1 MSIKS
6 NKTEIRGFISSTLIA
21 CIVLFSSS
29 QIVSAQRTMKGQYH
43 LAAEAAFAA
52 DPRVPAGVEIS
63 FGAYL
68 LDSYVI
74 GWVNVTPDY
83 VTLPTSHQL
92 EYIPINVGADYMY
105 RVAATRA
112 RSVNL
117 YVGGG
122 VFLGWELYDPFRKV
136 PSYIDTGFGSGTF
149 IYGVAPALESEF
161 FIARRLAL
169 TLGVRMPVSI
179 SSKTEIL
186 KLHLKAGIRINI

>member
-1 MSIKS
+1 MSLKS
-6 NKTEIRGFISSTLIA
+6 NKTEILGSIRSILIA
-21 CIVLFSSS
+21 SIVLFSSS
-29 QIVSAQRTMKGQYH
+29 QIASAQRTMKGQYH

-52 DPRVPAGVEIS
+52 DPRVPAGAEIS

-74 GWVNVTPDY
+74 GWINVTPDY

-122 VFLGWELYDPFRKV
+122 VFLGWELYDPFRRL
-136 PSYIDTGFGSGTF
+136 PSYIDTGFGNGAF
-149 IYGVAPALESEF
+149 IYGVSASIASEF
-161 FIARRLAL
+161 FITRTVAL
-169 TLGVRMPVSI
+169 TLESRMPVSI

-186 KLHLKAGIRINI
+186 KLHLKAGIKLNI

>member
-1 MSIKS
+1 MSLKS
-6 NKTEIRGFISSTLIA
+6 NMTEILGSIRSILIA
-21 CIVLFSSS
+21 SIVLFSSS
-29 QIVSAQRTMKGQYH
+29 QIASAQRTMKGQYH

-52 DPRVPAGVEIS
+52 DPRIPAGVEIS

-112 RSVNL
+112 RSINL

-122 VFLGWELYDPFRKV
+122 VYLGWELYDPFRKV

-149 IYGVAPALESEF
+149 IYGVAPALDSEF
-161 FIARRLAL
+161 FITRRLAL
-169 TLGVRMPVSI
+169 TLGARMPVSI

>member
-1 MSIKS
+1 MSVKS
-6 NKTEIRGFISSTLIA
+6 NKTEIRGFIRSTLIA
-21 CIVLFSSS
+21 CIVLLSSS

-52 DPRVPAGVEIS
+52 DPKVPSGAEIS

-74 GWVNVTPDY
+74 GWINVTPDF
-83 VTLPTSHQL
+83 VTLPTNHQL
-92 EYIPINVGADYMY
+92 GYIPINVGADYMY
-105 RVAATRA
+105 RVVATRA

-122 VFLGWELYDPFRKV
+122 VFLGWELYDPFKKV
-136 PSYIDTGFGSGTF
+136 PPYIDTGFGKGTF
-149 IYGVAPALESEF
+149 IYGVAPAIDSEF
-161 FIARRLAL
+161 FITRTVAL
-169 TLGVRMPVSI
+169 TLGARMPVSI

>member
-6 NKTEIRGFISSTLIA
+6 NKTEIRGFIRSILIA

-52 DPRVPAGVEIS
+52 DPRIPAGVEIS

-74 GWVNVTPDY
+74 GWINVTPDY

-117 YVGGG
+117 YLGGG
-122 VFLGWELYDPFRKV
+122 VYLGWELYDPFRKV

-149 IYGVAPALESEF
+149 IYGVAPALDSEF
-161 FIARRLAL
+161 FITRRLAL
-169 TLGVRMPVSI
+169 TLGARMPVSI

>member
-1 MSIKS
+1 MSVKS
-6 NKTEIRGFISSTLIA
+6 NRTEIRGFIRSILIA
-21 CIVLFSSS
+21 CIVLLSSS

-52 DPRVPAGVEIS
+52 DSRVPAGAEIS

-74 GWVNVTPDY
+74 GWINVTPDY

-122 VFLGWELYDPFRKV
+122 VYLGWELYDPFRKV

-149 IYGVAPALESEF
+149 IYGVAPALDSEF
-161 FIARRLAL
+161 FITRRLAL
-169 TLGVRMPVSI
+169 TLGARMPVSI

>member
-1 MSIKS
+1 MSVKS
-6 NKTEIRGFISSTLIA
+6 NRTEIRGFIRSILIA
-21 CIVLFSSS
+21 CIVLLSSS

-52 DPRVPAGVEIS
+52 DPRVPAGAEIS

-74 GWVNVTPDY
+74 GWINVTPDY

-122 VFLGWELYDPFRKV
+122 VFLGWELYDPFRRL
-136 PSYIDTGFGSGTF
+136 PSYIDTGFGNGAF
-149 IYGVAPALESEF
+149 IYGVSASIASEF
-161 FIARRLAL
+161 FITRTVAL
-169 TLGVRMPVSI
+169 TLESRMPVSI

-186 KLHLKAGIRINI
+186 KLHLKAGIKVNI

>member
-6 NKTEIRGFISSTLIA
+6 NKTEIRGFIRSILIA
-21 CIVLFSSS
+21 CIVLLSSS

-52 DPRVPAGVEIS
+52 DSRVPAGAEIS

-74 GWVNVTPDY
+74 GWINVTPDY

-122 VFLGWELYDPFRKV
+122 VYLGWELYDPFRKV
-136 PSYIDTGFGSGTF
+136 PPYIDTGFGSGTF
-149 IYGVAPALESEF
+149 IYGVAPALDSEF
-161 FIARRLAL
+161 FITRRLAL
-169 TLGVRMPVSI
+169 TLGARMPVSI

>member
-1 MSIKS
+1 MSLKS
-6 NKTEIRGFISSTLIA
+6 NKTEILGSISSILIA
-21 CIVLFSSS
+21 SIILFSSS
-29 QIVSAQRTMKGQYH
+29 QIASAQRTMKGQYH

-52 DPRVPAGVEIS
+52 DPRIPAGVEIS
-63 FGAYL
+63 LGVYL

-74 GWVNVTPDY
+74 GWINVTPDY

-122 VFLGWELYDPFRKV
+122 VYLGWELYDPFRKV

-149 IYGVAPALESEF
+149 IYGVAPALDSEF
-161 FIARRLAL
+161 FITRRLAL
-169 TLGVRMPVSI
+169 TLGARMPVSI

>member
-1 MSIKS
+1 MSVKS
-6 NKTEIRGFISSTLIA
+6 NRTEIRGFIRSILIA

-29 QIVSAQRTMKGQYH
+29 QIASAQRTMKGQYH

-52 DPRVPAGVEIS
+52 DPRVPAGAEIS

-74 GWVNVTPDY
+74 GWINVTPDY

-122 VFLGWELYDPFRKV
+122 VYLGWELYDPFRKV

-149 IYGVAPALESEF
+149 IYGVAPALDSEF
-161 FIARRLAL
+161 FITRRLAL
-169 TLGVRMPVSI
+169 TLGARMPVSI

>member
-6 NKTEIRGFISSTLIA
+6 NKTEIRGFIRSTLIA
-21 CIVLFSSS
+21 CIVLLSSS
-29 QIVSAQRTMKGQYH
+29 QIISAQRTMKGQYH

-52 DPRVPAGVEIS
+52 DPRIPAGVEIS
-63 FGAYL
+63 FGVYL

-74 GWVNVTPDY
+74 GWINVTPDY

-161 FIARRLAL
+161 FITRRLAL
-169 TLGVRMPVSI
+169 TLGARMPVSI